1 MWVIISK
8 EAAVAAAVAV
18 VPLIAA
24 AGVGGRCERI
34 YWGFSYRRF
43 SMKAISEA
51 GSRVSPWT
59 GVTCLRL
66 SMLTDIA
73 KPDLRLFGSCALCGF
88 TVVSG

>member
-1 MWVIISK
+1 MWIMK
-8 EAAVAAAVAV
+8 EAAVAAVLLV
-18 VPLIAA
+18 AA

-34 YWGFSYRRF
+34 YWGFSYRRV
-43 SMKAISEA
+43 SMKAKPAA
-51 GSRVSPWT
+51 GCPR

-73 KPDLRLFGSCALCGF
+73 KADLRLFGSCALCGC

>member
-1 MWVIISK
+1 MA
-8 EAAVAAAVAV
+8 AAVAA

-24 AGVGGRCERI
+24 
-34 YWGFSYRRF
+34 
-43 SMKAISEA
+43 
-51 GSRVSPWT
+51 
-59 GVTCLRL
+59 TCLRL

>member
-1 MWVIISK
+1 
-8 EAAVAAAVAV
+8 VAV

-34 YWGFSYRRF
+34 YWGFSYRRV
-43 SMKAISEA
+43 SMKAKPAA
-51 GSRVSPWT
+51 GCPH

-73 KPDLRLFGSCALCGF
+73 KPDLHLFGSCASATSRLSAVNQTAIFG
-88 TVVSG
+88 TDPAKKLG